1 MVVELVIVRM
11 PALLFPL
18 LVLQL
23 LMLRTERIPIAVIE
37 GVRLL
42 LRLLIFLLLLLLV
55 LDNII
60 PCRPL
65 LSMND
70 GGDDDDNGD
79 NAPPEELWKASAP
92 VRCCDNSIRK
102 DIVHII
108 IKTRM
113 GI

>member
-1 MVVELVIVRM
+1 MVVELVIVRI

-42 LRLLIFLLLLLLV
+42 LRLLIFLLLLV
-55 LDNII
+55 LEKII

-70 GGDDDDNGD
+70 GDDDDDNGD
-79 NAPPEELWKASAP
+79 NTPPEELWKASAP